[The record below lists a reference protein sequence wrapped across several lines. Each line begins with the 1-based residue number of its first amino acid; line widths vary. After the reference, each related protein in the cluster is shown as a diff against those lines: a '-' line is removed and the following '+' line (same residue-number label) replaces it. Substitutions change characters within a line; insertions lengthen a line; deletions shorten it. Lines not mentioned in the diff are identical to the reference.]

1 MNCLTPESYK
11 ILKGIAKL
19 SEAEWSKVMEVWESN
34 PDNLGYPTYDQ
45 AMNIRNKLFNS
56 KDEGIQTLQEG
67 SQKLLTRLI
76 KRKKGVLDTLDSKQ
90 LDPKLKPK
98 LTENVKNLEEQ
109 IKELEEQINTDLNE
123 ATMFKIANSHLDLAE
138 AWLNQEVISSREFD
152 IINSYLE
159 LYKMFA
165 TDYIPKKQRKMLTE
179 EGEMDS
185 YLYQEGLGVNSR
197 VDKLSI
203 KMADLEADAVV
214 DVASSLRLNIG
225 SKEELLAPTKDIGWF
240 EANLRPMGMVGNKI
254 LTIMSSIA
262 NFADNK
268 ATQLQNKYNDLVQ
281 EAFKGLKDS
290 PLFQVKGYDVM
301 YVKDAKGRVIGTTS
315 RYNQP
320 YYDERE
326 AMNTML
332 ANAPEDRK
340 KEAWIKWKTW
350 QDANH
355 RTYNIFGAFDL
366 ETGAIINQGVLDNA
380 REGFV
385 KLFGQALGTEYYQ
398 EALDKVLDE
407 KKGFIAM
414 RNHFKEYY
422 GTTPEGIE
430 AFNLWDLSHNP
441 VKTLANNGF
450 LTYKGEYIKNE
461 SYQYLVVRPIE
472 KHIDHNYNDIMSDEK
487 YAKAFKA
494 YQKVVGDY
502 MSSLPPSFITN
513 YGITKNFI
521 PYVRKS
527 VWDSFKTEGWGLGI
541 KEFQRAAFEKARDS
555 KESGIIYSEVSENG
569 NSSMSIPIHYMI
581 PATIVDEE
589 TGEVVTNVK
598 AQQLD
603 PERLLLTIIP
613 QVATYQYKTMLQPA
627 MSQIKRVVDGMKEEV
642 GLDENG
648 VPIPAK
654 GLDMVKQLAKYNLEV
669 FGGKANDKVN
679 TTNWKLMTK
688 DEIAVLEAETV
699 QGEATLNKFIAEVN
713 ADESL
718 SPEERSEMIKTKG
731 AVISSKLKAKEKN
744 FSFGQSVRSLL
755 KYYSLKTLGFSVTTS
770 INEFIQGTS
779 SIMIH
784 AAGGEDFTFKQWGDA
799 LKNSRSTKDTALR
812 KLYDINPANI
822 NGEET
827 ESKFEKFGNWMT
839 EQADTTSK
847 GAVFAAK
854 MKNTIIEGIDGPVS
868 LYDAYDE
875 NGVWKSELFS
885 EEVNREWSP
894 NLDADLVSN
903 RFFDFQAQIKELNMR
918 LFGAYDKQAHQMA
931 KRSTWGKALMM
942 FKTWIGE
949 AYATR
954 FQEKQDSL
962 VLGRG
967 VKGRWRSIYDVYS
980 QNGLIPT
987 MNALFTGRTDKLKM
1001 VDGDLDAANI
1011 RKDMIEM
1018 YILLTCIALSTIA
1031 ALAIDDEDDEDS
1043 VGYMAGIFT
1052 INMVGRL
1059 QQDLTY
1065 FANPGEAKKL
1075 QDNLLPI
1082 LRLSKDFVDVSNSFY
1097 KTYNGD
1103 SEVTQ
1108 GVFRGWNRIG
1118 KESAELLPVTN
1129 TAMKMYSTVKQ
1140 DKSEID

>member
-34 PDNLGYPTYDQ
+34 PDNLGYPTYNQ
-45 AMNIRNKLFNS
+45 AMDIRNKLFNGKNS
-56 KDEGIQTLQEG
+56 EIQTLQEG
-67 SQKLLTRLI
+67 SQKLLVRLI

-98 LTENVKNLEEQ
+98 LTENVKILEEQ
-109 IKELEEQINTDLNE
+109 IKELEDQINTDLNE

-138 AWLNQEVISSREFD
+138 TWLNQEVISSREFD

-185 YLYQEGLGVNSR
+185 YLYQEGLGINSR

-281 EAFKGLKDS
+281 EAFKDLKDS
-290 PLFQVKGYDVM
+290 PLFQAKGYDIM
-301 YVKDAKGRVIGTTS
+301 YVKDKKGRVIGTTS
-315 RYNQP
+315 RYNQS

-332 ANAPEDRK
+332 ANAPEDKK
-340 KEAWIKWKTW
+340 KEAWIKWKKW
-350 QDANH
+350 QDSNH
-355 RTYNIFGAFDL
+355 KTYSIFKAYNL
-366 ETGAIINQGVLDNA
+366 ETGEIVDPELLDRAKNSLI
-380 REGFV
+380 ES
-385 KLFGQALGTEYYQ
+385 FGPALGEEYFN
-398 EALDKVLDE
+398 EAVKKVDKYLDE
-407 KKGFIAM
+407 S
-414 RNHFKEYY
+414 RHFKEHY
-422 GTTPEGIE
+422 GNTPEGIKD
-430 AFNLWDLSHNP
+430 FQLWEMSHNP
-441 VKTLANNGF
+441 IIANANTGF
-450 LTYKGEYIKNE
+450 LTVDGKHIPNR

-541 KEFQRAAFEKARDS
+541 KEFQRAAYEKARDS

-589 TGEVVTNVK
+589 TGEVVTDVK

-613 QVATYQYKTMLQPA
+613 QVAQYQYKTMLQPA

-654 GLDMVKQLAKYNLEV
+654 GLDMVKKLAQYNMEV
-669 FGGKANDKVN
+669 FGGKANDKVSV
-679 TTNWKLMTK
+679 TNKRLMTK
-688 DEIAVLEAETV
+688 DEIAVLEAESA

-731 AVISSKLKAKEKN
+731 AVISSKLRAKEKN
-744 FSFGQSVRSLL
+744 FSFGQTVRSLL

-770 INEFIQGTS
+770 INEFVQGTS

-799 LKNSRSTKDTALR
+799 LKSSRTAKDTALR

-827 ESKFEKFGNWMT
+827 QSKFEKFGNWMT

-854 MKNTIIEGIDGPVS
+854 MKNTILEGIDGPVS

-875 NGVWKSELFS
+875 NGVWRSELFS
-885 EEVNREWSP
+885 EEVNKEWSP
-894 NLDADLVSN
+894 SLDADLVSN
-903 RFFDFQAQIKELNMR
+903 RFFDFQAQVKELNMR
-918 LFGAYDKQAHQMA
+918 LFGAYDKQAHLMA

-949 AYATR
+949 AYAIR
-954 FQEKQDSL
+954 FESRKESL
-962 VLGRG
+962 VLGRN
-967 VKGRWRSIYDVYS
+967 VKGRWRSLYDVYS
-980 QNGLIPT
+980 VNGLIPT
-987 MNALFTGRTDKLKM
+987 MNALFTGRTDKLQM
-1001 VDGDLDAANI
+1001 VDGDLDVANI
-1011 RKDMIEM
+1011 RKDMVEM

-1082 LRLSKDFVDVSNSFY
+1082 LRLSKDFVDVSNSFV
-1097 KTYNGD
+1097 KTIDGD
-1103 SEVTQ
+1103 TEVTQ

-1129 TAMKMYSTVKQ
+1129 TAMKMYSTFKQ